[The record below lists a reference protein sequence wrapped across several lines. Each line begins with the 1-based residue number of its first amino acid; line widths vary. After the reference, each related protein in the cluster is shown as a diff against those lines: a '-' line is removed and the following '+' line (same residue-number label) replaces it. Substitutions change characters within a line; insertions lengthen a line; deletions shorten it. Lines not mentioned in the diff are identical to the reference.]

1 MNPNYTF
8 YLWTDIGENR
18 LGLSCAKLRSSSVK
32 CVHPT
37 ALNLVCMVLCVHQD
51 FAHFGRL
58 SARARVFARSDELRL
73 AKMHLNEICYILSNI
88 A

>member
-18 LGLSCAKLRSSSVK
+18 LGLSCAKLRSSSEK

-37 ALNLVCMVLCVHQD
+37 ALNLCSQQ
-51 FAHFGRL
+51 
-58 SARARVFARSDELRL
+58 ELEFL
-73 AKMHLNEICYILSNI
+73 PDQIGGG
-88 A
+88 